1 MSESTPSSRQG
12 PPRLPYMPGV
22 DGLRALAVAAVVI
35 YHLGASWLPGGFLG
49 VDVFLV
55 ISGYL
60 ITSLLLAEHR
70 RSGRIDIRR
79 FWLRR
84 ARRLLPA
91 LFLMIVV
98 VLAVMVLV
106 HPGEVAR
113 LHGAVLASLAY
124 VANWYFAFADVSYFE
139 QFARPSIF
147 QHLWSLAVE
156 EQFYLLWPP
165 LIALGLVFLGRR
177 WLMVGVGVL
186 IAGSTALAWVLWE
199 PFTDPS
205 RIYYGTDTRAAGLL
219 AGVALAFAFPATRLG
234 PAARPGARTVLD
246 VLGIAALGGL
256 IWLMLTLGDLDEGL
270 YRGGFLLVG
279 LVTAVVIAVVAH
291 PSSRLGRAF
300 GVSALVWLGVRSYGI
315 YLWHWPV
322 LMLTRGDQDVPF
334 DGPALVAMQVA
345 LTVGVAALSYHYVE
359 RPFRRH
365 GIRGVRVSARRW
377 SRRTTRPARFAAAS
391 TAAAAVAALAVA
403 VALLP
408 GETPSIPG
416 LTGVASAARGVSIT
430 STPEAREGADLPD
443 ERTASAAR
451 RAGKVLAVG
460 DSVMLGA
467 SDALR
472 KALPR
477 GSVIDATVARQFP
490 EAAKAV
496 TRRLASMK
504 PRVVVLHMGN
514 NGFVPF
520 DGLEALMKR
529 LRGTPRVVLVT
540 VRVPL
545 KWQDSVNDALE
556 YAADHHTNAV
566 LADWHAVSGG
576 SGLLADGVHTTRAGA
591 TLYART
597 IAKAAGVPPRTT
609 SASAARVA
617 RRPRVTVIGD
627 SVQASFGYVPR
638 AVRRLG
644 KGLDLR
650 IDAKVCRR
658 LVARSCPYRGVTPA
672 TALEVARSL
681 RDRVGRVAVVN
692 VGYNDDPRG
701 YDVGALMRALRADGA
716 EAVVWVTMRET
727 RSVYAATNDE
737 IRAAARRWPAMRIA
751 DWNAVSA
758 GRPWFGS
765 DGLHLNAKGAMALS
779 GLLRTNV
786 LAALGD

>member
-1 MSESTPSSRQG
+1 MSDSTPSSRQG

-35 YHLGASWLPGGFLG
+35 YHLGAGWLPGGFLG
-49 VDVFLV
+49 VDVFFV

-70 RSGRIDIRR
+70 RTGRIELRR

-113 LHGAVLASLAY
+113 LRGAVLASFGY
-124 VANWYFAFADVSYFE
+124 VANWYFAFAHVSYFE
-139 QFARPSIF
+139 QFGRPSIF

-165 LIALGLVFLGRR
+165 VIALGLMFLGRR
-177 WLMVGVGVL
+177 WLLAGVCVL
-186 IAGSTALAWVLWE
+186 IAGSTALAWLLWA

-205 RIYYGTDTRAAGLL
+205 RIYYGTDTRAVGLF
-219 AGVALAFAFPATRLG
+219 AGVALAFAYPATRLG
-234 PAARPGARTVLD
+234 PAKRAAARNVLD
-246 VLGIAALGGL
+246 VVGIAALGGL
-256 IWLMLTLGDLDEGL
+256 VLLMLTLGDVDEGL

-279 LVTAVVIAVVAH
+279 ITTAVLIAVLAH
-291 PSSRLGRAF
+291 PSSRLGKVF
-300 GVSALVWLGVRSYGI
+300 GVSAVVWLGVRSYGI

-322 LMLTRGDQDVPF
+322 LMLTRGNQDVPF
-334 DGPALVAMQVA
+334 DGPALVAMQIA

-365 GIRGVRVSARRW
+365 GMSGVRDAVQRW

-391 TAAAAVAALAVA
+391 TAVAAVAALAVA
-403 VALLP
+403 VAVIP

-416 LTGVASAARGVSIT
+416 LTGIASAARGVSIT
-430 STPEAREGADLPD
+430 ATPEALQGADRPD
-443 ERTASAAR
+443 ERTAAGAKQ
-451 RAGKVLAVG
+451 AGKVLAVG

-467 SDALR
+467 SATLR
-472 KALPR
+472 KALPP
-477 GSVIDATVARQFP
+477 GSVVDARVGRQFP
-490 EAAKAV
+490 EGATAI
-496 TRRLASMK
+496 TSRLATMK
-504 PRVVVLHMGN
+504 PRVVVIDLGN

-545 KWQDSVNDALE
+545 KWEGSVNDALR

-576 SGLLADGVHTTRAGA
+576 AGLLADGVHTTAAGA
-591 TLYART
+591 GLYART
-597 IAKAAGVPPRTT
+597 IVTAAGVPPPGA
-609 SASAARVA
+609 SKSAAA
-617 RRPRVTVIGD
+617 AAKPPRVTVIGD
-627 SVQASFGYVPR
+627 SVQASFSYVPK

-644 KGLDLR
+644 RGLALR
-650 IDAKVCRR
+650 LDARVCRR
-658 LVARSCPYRGVTPA
+658 LVAPSCPYRGATPA
-672 TALEVARSL
+672 TALEVAKSL
-681 RDRVGRVAVVN
+681 GRRTGRVAVVN

-701 YDVGALMRALRADGA
+701 YDVGAVMRALRADGV
-716 EAVVWVTMRET
+716 EKVVWVTMRET

-737 IRAAARRWPAMRIA
+737 IRAAAKRWPAMRIA

-758 GRPWFGS
+758 GRPWFAD
-765 DGLHLNAKGAMALS
+765 DGLHLNTKGALALS
-779 GLLRTNV
+779 GLLRVNV
-786 LAALGD
+786 LAALKG